1 LACGLI
7 ARFVSL
13 CLKEVLPV
21 TRQPNLLVAAILA
34 LAINS
39 AAQHASADV
48 VFGNLDT
55 SGTGALGTTNTD
67 IGPTANDYLAQGFT
81 AASPNLI
88 VTSISLGLF
97 GDGSIP
103 STVSIFADNFGAPAA
118 TPLFTSSV
126 TNVGAKGTYAFSFT
140 GANLTN
146 GSNYWVIP
154 QSDVSW
160 YLNSPGSAP
169 TAQNSSGYVFTNT
182 LENLGGGGWSTAGS
196 NRYSISVQA
205 VPEPTTYAMAAA
217 AAGLL
222 GLAKWRRR
230 QA

>member
-1 LACGLI
+1 M
-7 ARFVSL
+7 
-13 CLKEVLPV
+13 P
-21 TRQPNLLVAAILA
+21 RQLMFCVAAIMALA
-34 LAINS
+34 LGSVA
-39 AAQHASADV
+39 HAVPSNV
-48 VFGNLDT
+48 VFGNLGT
-55 SGTGALGTTNTD
+55 SGTGGLGSTNTD
-67 IGPTANDYLAQGFT
+67 IGPTLGNYLAQGFT
-81 AASPNLI
+81 AASPNLS
-88 VTSISLGLF
+88 VTSVSLGLF

-103 STVSIFADNFGAPAA
+103 STVSIFADNFGVPAA
-118 TPLFTSSV
+118 SPLFTSAV

-146 GSNYWVIP
+146 GSSYWVIP

-182 LENLGGGGWSTAGS
+182 LENSGSGWGTAGS
-196 NRYSISVQA
+196 NRYSVSVQA

-222 GLAKWRRR
+222 GFAKWRRR
-230 QA
+230 NG

>member
-1 LACGLI
+1 MI
-7 ARFVSL
+7 RQSVL
-13 CLKEVLPV
+13 CI
-21 TRQPNLLVAAILA
+21 AAIAALA
-34 LAINS
+34 LSSIAH
-39 AAQHASADV
+39 AAV
-48 VFGNLDT
+48 VFGNLGT

-67 IGPTANDYLAQGFT
+67 IGPTIDNYLAQGFT
-81 AASPNLI
+81 AASPNLN
-88 VTSISLGLF
+88 VTSISFGLF

-103 STVSIFADNFGAPAA
+103 STVSIFADNFGSPAA

-146 GSNYWVIP
+146 GLNYWVIP

-182 LENLGGGGWSTAGS
+182 LENNGSTGWGTAGS

-222 GLAKWRRR
+222 GLAKLPRR